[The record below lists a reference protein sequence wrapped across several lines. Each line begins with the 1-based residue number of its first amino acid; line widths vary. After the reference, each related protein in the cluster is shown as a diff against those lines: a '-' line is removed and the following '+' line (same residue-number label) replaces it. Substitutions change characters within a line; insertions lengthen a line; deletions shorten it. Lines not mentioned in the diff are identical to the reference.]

1 MLTKLRSLHLHR
13 NIWSFTFTS
22 FLTDVSSE
30 TIQYLIP
37 LFLYSVLGVKTAVIG
52 LVDGVAETTAS
63 LMKVIS
69 GSLSDRL
76 QKRKQIVVLGYSL
89 SSLAKPFFYLAGS
102 WPAVLAIRFVDRLGK
117 GIRVAPRDS
126 LLAASV
132 EKERRG
138 LAFGISR
145 AGDAAGAFVGILI
158 ATLIIWFTQKN
169 TLSLTRHTFQVVV
182 IASIIPAL
190 LAIIVLVLGA
200 VDLPFAS
207 SVSEKKKIWDT
218 RGLGKPFYKY
228 LLAAILFTL
237 GNSSDSFILLR
248 AQERGL
254 SLIQVMLMLMAFK
267 VVYSVLSGPMGGL
280 SDRIGRRTLLVV
292 GWFAYILIYLGFGVV
307 RSGWAVF
314 AVFVLYGVYYAMC
327 EGAGKAFI
335 ADMVQEDNRG
345 KAYGLYYTAIGLAAL
360 PSSFIAGILWQGIGD
375 WQGFGPTAPFLFGS
389 VMAAIALLVLVIWV
403 KDHHPKAQSEVI
415 TPIK

>member
-1 MLTKLRSLHLHR
+1 MLKKLRSLNLHR
-13 NIWSFTFTS
+13 NVWTFTFTS

-37 LFLYSVLGVKTAVIG
+37 LFLYSVLGVKTSIIG

-76 QKRKQIVVLGYSL
+76 QQRKPLVVLGYSL
-89 SSLAKPFFYLAGS
+89 SSFAKPFFYLAAT
-102 WPAVLAIRFVDRLGK
+102 WPVVLIIRFVDRLGK

-158 ATLIIWFTQKN
+158 AALIIWFTQQN
-169 TLSLTRHTFQVVV
+169 SRELTRHTFQLVV
-182 IASIIPAL
+182 IASMIPAL
-190 LAIIVLVLGA
+190 LAVIVLVLGS
-200 VDLPFAS
+200 VEVPFTTS
-207 SVSEKKKIWDT
+207 MGGQKKLWDT
-218 RGLGKPFYKY
+218 AGVGKPFFTY
-228 LLAAILFTL
+228 LVAAILFTL

-254 SLIQVMLMLMAFK
+254 TLIQVMLMLMAFK
-267 VVYSVLSGPMGGL
+267 AVYSILSAPLGKL
-280 SDRIGRRTLLVV
+280 SDRVGRRRLLII
-292 GWFAYILIYLGFGVV
+292 GWAAYILIYLGFGIVS
-307 RSGWAVF
+307 SGWAIF
-314 AVFVLYGVYYAMC
+314 AVFVLYGIYYAMC

-335 ADMVQEDNRG
+335 ADMVHEDHRG
-345 KAYGLYYTAIGLAAL
+345 KAFGLYYTAIGIAAL
-360 PSSFIAGILWQGIGD
+360 PSSFIAGVLWQGIGS
-375 WQGFGPTAPFLFGS
+375 WNGFGPSAPFLFGS
-389 VMAAIALLVLVIWV
+389 AMAAIALFVLVVWV
-403 KDHHPKAQSEVI
+403 KDQHPEPQPVATTSDK
-415 TPIK
+415 

>member
-52 LVDGVAETTAS
+52 LVDGIAETTAS

-89 SSLAKPFFYLAGS
+89 SSLAKPFFYLAAS
-102 WPAVLAIRFVDRLGK
+102 WPAVLVIRFVDRLGK

-169 TLSLTRHTFQVVV
+169 TLSLTRYTFQVVV

-207 SVSEKKKIWDT
+207 SGSDKKKIWDT
-218 RGLGKPFYKY
+218 QGLGKPFYKY
-228 LLAAILFTL
+228 LAAAILFTL

-360 PSSFIAGILWQGIGD
+360 PSSFIAGILWQGLGN
-375 WQGFGPTAPFLFGS
+375 WQGLGPSAPFLFGS
-389 VMAAIALLVLVIWV
+389 IMAALALLVLIFWV
-403 KDHHPKAQSEVI
+403 KDHHQKVQPDKI
-415 TPIK
+415 TSIK

>member
-1 MLTKLRSLHLHR
+1 MLKNIRSLNLHR
-13 NIWSFTFTS
+13 NVWTFTFTS

-37 LFLYSVLGVKTAVIG
+37 LFLYSVLGVKTSIIG

-76 QKRKQIVVLGYSL
+76 QRRKPLVVLGYSL
-89 SSLAKPFFYLAGS
+89 SSFAKPFFYLAAS
-102 WPAVLAIRFVDRLGK
+102 WPAVLIIRFMDRLGK

-158 ATLIIWFTQKN
+158 AAGIIWFTQQN
-169 TLSLTRHTFQVVV
+169 SLSLTRNTFQIVV
-182 IASIIPAL
+182 IASMIPAILAVVVL
-190 LAIIVLVLGA
+190 LMGA
-200 VDLPFAS
+200 VEVPFSAP
-207 SVSEKKKIWDT
+207 SESQKKIWET
-218 RGLGKPFYKY
+218 SGIGKPFYIY
-228 LLAAILFTL
+228 LTAAILFTL

-254 SLIQVMLMLMAFK
+254 TLIQVMLMLMAFK
-267 VVYSVLSGPMGGL
+267 AVYSILSAPLGKL
-280 SDRIGRRTLLVV
+280 SDQVGRRRLLII
-292 GWFAYILIYLGFGVV
+292 GWAAYIVIYLGFGIVS
-307 RSGWAVF
+307 SGWAIF
-314 AVFVLYGVYYAMC
+314 AVFVLYGIYYALC

-335 ADMVQEDNRG
+335 ADMVPEDHRG
-345 KAYGLYYTAIGLAAL
+345 KAFGLYYTAIGIAAL
-360 PSSFIAGILWQGIGD
+360 PSSLIAGILWQGVGS
-375 WQGFGPTAPFLFGS
+375 WNGLGPSAPFIFGS
-389 VMAAIALLVLVIWV
+389 AMAAIALVVLVVWV
-403 KDHHPKAQSEVI
+403 KDSHPYKQPVAA
-415 TPIK
+415 TPVN